1 MNAEKLV
8 EVVLEAYKA
17 GKSDGIHEGY
27 ELCRN
32 AQQESEEV
40 EEGETYDDGYA
51 SGYEVGYED
60 ACREAAKTPDDYEK
74 GYNAGFE
81 EADAAAEEEIEKL
94 KALLKDMASI
104 RMQWPEEL
112 VEQYNKIMD

>member
-27 ELCRN
+27 ELHRK
-32 AQQESEEV
+32 AMQEQEEV
-40 EEGETYDDGYA
+40 EEGEYSRGYDDGFAAGEAGEYNRGYQL
-51 SGYEVGYED
+51 GYEEGLGEASKEID
-60 ACREAAKTPDDYEK
+60 A
-74 GYNAGFE
+74 
-81 EADAAAEEEIEKL
+81 L